1 MAFLG
6 RPAVSTVGSVLELQ
20 MDRSRFPAQEERLVF
35 PGGREGTG
43 WAAHGTPA
51 LDKMVQALRRQIT
64 GRESSVVSRN
74 TTMGH
79 GHFGS

>member
-1 MAFLG
+1 M
-6 RPAVSTVGSVLELQ
+6 LELQ

-43 WAAHGTPA
+43 WAAHRIPA
-51 LDKMVQALRRQIT
+51 LDKMVQALPRQIT
-64 GRESSVVSRN
+64 GWESSVVSRD